1 MTNRSALIPGS
12 LRDAPALIE
21 SVFPAQKVSF
31 EAQKERKAQASQT
44 LTALGSF
51 WKGRKPLILV
61 RAVVLGALLP
71 ATDDP
76 EQDLDVFERLMAFD
90 EESLARRAL
99 ANNAFNVETLQE
111 LIPISDPE
119 RYFSSNSGW
128 RRDIGLAESSSST
141 AQPSP
146 PSAATKRRP
155 PCASAPRRSMPS
167 GSTSRCGPWSIATM
181 HTWASGPTPSISS
194 SNNWARCGTGAAR
207 VSETRSAAAARS
219 LSRRRAWDAMST
231 HRT

>member
-1 MTNRSALIPGS
+1 LLQIEEAHVMHARTKTTILTPLALK
-12 LRDAPALIE
+12 DAPALIE

-76 EQDLDVFERLMAFD
+76 ERDLDVFERLMAFD

-99 ANNAFNVETLQE
+99 ANNAFNIDALQK
-111 LIPISDPE
+111 LIPINDWE
-119 RYFSSNSGW
+119 RYFSSGGW
-128 RRDIGLAESSSST
+128 RRDIGLDEKLELYRPAVATFGSYEEK
-141 AQPSP
+141 
-146 PSAATKRRP
+146 AACANDRKRSIRIG
-155 PCASAPRRSMPS
+155 CTNRSGRR
-167 GSTSRCGPWSIATM
+167 
-181 HTWASGPTPSISS
+181 
-194 SNNWARCGTGAAR
+194 
-207 VSETRSAAAARS
+207 
-219 LSRRRAWDAMST
+219 
-231 HRT
+231 